1 MPNASANLALPNK
14 SPRKDTV
21 SLKHLAN
28 GVNVKASPDW
38 MRLSGAE
45 FNARSVEGGY
55 AHLRSYTAEYR
66 EWGEG
71 PPLVL
76 VPGLA
81 GGVEILGGLARLLAK
96 QFRVIA
102 YQLRGEDDCFALRR
116 SFNLDDLADDLVEFL
131 DWRCLENPALLG
143 VSFGGVVALQ
153 LAMRYPHRISA
164 LALQGVGA
172 GLERGLL
179 QRVASIV
186 LSRYPLPP
194 DNAFV
199 NQFFSLLFGRRQE
212 RGPLLDFVTRQCWQT
227 DQGVMAHRFQMV
239 ERLDVRSRLSR
250 VHVPTLAIAGDRDL
264 FVSERSLRDLTSG
277 IRNARPVR
285 IKSAGHLAMITHAAR
300 VAEEVCGFLQPAGYP
315 EENVLSEPKSS

>member
-1 MPNASANLALPNK
+1 
-14 SPRKDTV
+14 
-21 SLKHLAN
+21 
-28 GVNVKASPDW
+28 
-38 MRLSGAE
+38 
-45 FNARSVEGGY
+45 VEGGY

-76 VPGLA
+76 IPGLA
-81 GGVEILGGLARLLAK
+81 GGIELLGSVARLLAK
-96 QFRVIA
+96 RFRVIT

-116 SFNLDDLADDLVEFL
+116 DFKLDDLADDLVEFL
-131 DWRCLENPALLG
+131 DWRCLENPAVLG

-153 LAMRYPHRISA
+153 TAVRCPNRISA

-179 QRVASIV
+179 QQVASIV

-227 DQGVMAHRFQMV
+227 DQGVMAHRFQLV
-239 ERLDVRSRLSR
+239 ERLDVRSRLGR
-250 VHVPTLAIAGDRDL
+250 VQVPTLAIAGDRDL
-264 FVSERSLRDLTSG
+264 FVSERSLRDLTRG
-277 IRNARPVR
+277 IRNARQVR
-285 IKSAGHLAMITHAAR
+285 IKGAGHLAMITHAGR
-300 VAEEVCGFLQPAGYP
+300 VAEEVDRFLLPAGSL
-315 EENVLSEPKSS
+315 EENALTERAESS